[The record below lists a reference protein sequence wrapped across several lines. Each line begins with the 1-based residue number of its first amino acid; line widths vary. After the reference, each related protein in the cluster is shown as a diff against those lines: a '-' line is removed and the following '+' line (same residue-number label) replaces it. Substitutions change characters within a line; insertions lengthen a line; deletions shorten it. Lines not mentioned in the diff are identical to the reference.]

1 MVSWLDKR
9 QMSHAEASR
18 QEARWSA
25 VLRDSEPIMLEIL
38 SRFLEP
44 VGVAAISKQTTVA
57 GALGAVRE
65 LRPDLLLLDLRGLE
79 EVGSIGEARELVP
92 ALKTIVLV
100 DPGDEIGARRSPCSR
115 SDRCDLARGVARRS
129 AVAVRRL
136 PARELTP
143 RRNRLAASR
152 RDSHDGMY
160 QAAGSRLFRT

>member
-44 VGVAAISKQTTVA
+44 AGVAAISKQTTVA

-65 LRPDLLLLDLRGLE
+65 LRPDLLLLDLRCLD

-100 DPGDEIGARRSPCSR
+100 DPGDESVFAAARAAGATVVISR
-115 SDRCDLARGVARRS
+115 SASRDDL
-129 AVAVRRL
+129 AVAVREAFQ
-136 PARELTP
+136 PA
-143 RRNRLAASR
+143 N
-152 RDSHDGMY
+152 
-160 QAAGSRLFRT
+160 

>member
-9 QMSHAEASR
+9 PMSHAGASR

-65 LRPDLLLLDLRGLE
+65 LRPDLLLLDLRDLE
-79 EVGSIGEARELVP
+79 EVDSIGEARGLVP

-100 DPGDEIGARRSPCSR
+100 DPGDESVLAAAYAAEATVVISR
-115 SDRCDLARGVARRS
+115 
-129 AVAVRRL
+129 
-136 PARELTP
+136 
-143 RRNRLAASR
+143 AASR
-152 RDSHDGMY
+152 DDLAAAVQQALEESHDGMY
-160 QAAGSRLFRT
+160 QAAG